1 MAIKKGGLGKGLDAL
16 FADNSTESSDGARLL
31 PISDIEPNRDQP
43 RKVFDDAALKEL
55 ADSIAE
61 HGVIQPLLVR
71 PVGGGVYQIVAGERR
86 WRASRLAGL
95 TEVPAVV
102 KELTDSE
109 TMEIA
114 LVENLQREDLDPI
127 EEAEGIAQ
135 LIETYSLTQDQA
147 AQKLGKSRPA
157 VANALRLLN
166 LPTPV
171 REMIRQGKLTQGH
184 ARALLSLDSPEVITA
199 AAEQI
204 VEKGLS
210 VREAEKLAKSP
221 AAPAPKKAAKAARR
235 PVFIEEAQLALT
247 EYFGRPVKLTG
258 GTKGK
263 IELEYYSEEDLVELT
278 RKLEKLG

>member
-16 FADNSTESSDGARLL
+16 FADNSTESPDGARLL

-43 RKVFDDAALKEL
+43 RKQFDDAALREL

-102 KELTDSE
+102 KELSDSE

-135 LIETYSLTQDQA
+135 LIETYALTQEQA

-166 LPTPV
+166 LPDEV
-171 REMIRQGKLTQGH
+171 RELIRKGKLTQGH
-184 ARALLSLDSPEVITA
+184 ARALLALDTPEAITDA
-199 AAEQI
+199 AQEI
-204 VEKGLS
+204 VAKGLS

-221 AAPAPKKAAKAARR
+221 APRPKKAAGTARR

-247 EYFGRPVKLTG
+247 EYFGRPVKLSG

-263 IELEYYSEEDLVELT
+263 IELEYYSEEDLVSLT
-278 RKLEKLG
+278 KKMEKLG

>member
-1 MAIKKGGLGKGLDAL
+1 MAVKKGGLGKGLDAL
-16 FADNSTESSDGARLL
+16 FMDNSTEDAESAHMLS
-31 PISDIEPNRDQP
+31 ISDIEPNRDQP
-43 RKVFDDAALKEL
+43 RKQFDDASLKEL

-71 PVGGGVYQIVAGERR
+71 PIGGGIYQIVAGERR

-102 KELTDSE
+102 RELSDSE

-135 LIETYSLTQDQA
+135 LIETYSLTQEAA

-157 VANALRLLN
+157 VANALRLLH
-166 LPTPV
+166 LPQPV

-184 ARALLSLDSPEVITA
+184 ARALLSLDDPDAILSA
-199 AAEQI
+199 AQEIA
-204 VEKGLS
+204 EKGLS
-210 VREAEKLAKSP
+210 VREAENLAKEPKSK
-221 AAPAPKKAAKAARR
+221 PKKPAKTARR

-247 EYFGRPVKLTG
+247 EYFGRPVKLSG

-263 IELEYYSEEDLVELT
+263 IELEYYSEEDLAELT

>member
-1 MAIKKGGLGKGLDAL
+1 ML
-16 FADNSTESSDGARLL
+16 S
-31 PISDIEPNRDQP
+31 ISDIEPNRDQP
-43 RKVFDDAALKEL
+43 RKQFDDASLKEL

-71 PVGGGVYQIVAGERR
+71 PIGGGIYQIVAGERR

-102 KELTDSE
+102 RELSDSE

-135 LIETYSLTQDQA
+135 LIETYSLTQEAA

-157 VANALRLLN
+157 VANALRLLH
-166 LPTPV
+166 LPQPV

-184 ARALLSLDSPEVITA
+184 ARALLSLDDPDAILSA
-199 AAEQI
+199 AQEIA
-204 VEKGLS
+204 EKGLS
-210 VREAEKLAKSP
+210 VREAENLAKEPKSK
-221 AAPAPKKAAKAARR
+221 PKKPAKTARR

-247 EYFGRPVKLTG
+247 EYFGRPVKLSG

-263 IELEYYSEEDLVELT
+263 IELEYYSEEDLAELT

>member
-1 MAIKKGGLGKGLDAL
+1 MAVKKGGLGKGLDAL
-16 FADNSTESSDGARLL
+16 FMDNSTEDAESAHMLS
-31 PISDIEPNRDQP
+31 ISDIEPNRDQP
-43 RKVFDDAALKEL
+43 RKQFDDASLKEL

-71 PVGGGVYQIVAGERR
+71 PIGGGIYQIVAGERR

-102 KELTDSE
+102 RELSDSE

-135 LIETYSLTQDQA
+135 LIETYSLTQEAA

-157 VANALRLLN
+157 VANALRLLH
-166 LPTPV
+166 LPQPV

-184 ARALLSLDSPEVITA
+184 ARALLSLDDPDAILSAAQVIA
-199 AAEQI
+199 
-204 VEKGLS
+204 EKGLS
-210 VREAEKLAKSP
+210 VREAENLAKEPKSK
-221 AAPAPKKAAKAARR
+221 PKKPAKTARR

-247 EYFGRPVKLTG
+247 EYFGRPVKLSG

-263 IELEYYSEEDLVELT
+263 IELEYYSEEDLAELT

>member
-1 MAIKKGGLGKGLDAL
+1 MAVKKGGLGKGLDAL
-16 FADNSTESSDGARLL
+16 FMDNSTEDAESAHMLS
-31 PISDIEPNRDQP
+31 ISDIEPNRDQP
-43 RKVFDDAALKEL
+43 RKQFDDASLKEL

-71 PVGGGVYQIVAGERR
+71 PIGGGIYQIVAGERR

-102 KELTDSE
+102 RELSDSE

-135 LIETYSLTQDQA
+135 LIETYSLTQEAA

-157 VANALRLLN
+157 VANALRLLH
-166 LPTPV
+166 LPQPV

-184 ARALLSLDSPEVITA
+184 ARAMLSLDDPDAILSA
-199 AAEQI
+199 AQEIA
-204 VEKGLS
+204 EKGLS
-210 VREAEKLAKSP
+210 VREAENLAKEPKSK
-221 AAPAPKKAAKAARR
+221 PKKPAKTARR

-247 EYFGRPVKLTG
+247 EYFGRPVKLSG

-263 IELEYYSEEDLVELT
+263 IELEYYSEEDLAELT

>member
-1 MAIKKGGLGKGLDAL
+1 MAMKKGGLGKGLDAL
-16 FADNSTESSDGARLL
+16 FMDNSTEDSESAHML

-43 RKVFDDAALKEL
+43 RKQFDDAALKEL
-55 ADSIAE
+55 ADSIAQ

-71 PVGGGVYQIVAGERR
+71 PMGGGTYQIVAGERR

-102 KELTDSE
+102 KELSDSE

-114 LVENLQREDLDPI
+114 LVENLQREDLDPV

-135 LIETYSLTQDQA
+135 LIETYSLTQEEA
-147 AQKLGKSRPA
+147 AKKLGKSRPA

-166 LPTPV
+166 LPEKV
-171 REMIRQGKLTQGH
+171 RGMLRNGRITQGH
-184 ARALLSLDSPEVITA
+184 ARALLSMEDTEAITA
-199 AAEQI
+199 AAEEI
-204 VEKGLS
+204 AEKGLS
-210 VREAEKLAKSP
+210 VREAEKLARSP
-221 AAPAPKKAAKAARR
+221 ARVSRHPAAVKRR

-247 EYFGRPVKLTG
+247 EYFGRPVKLSG

-263 IELEYYSEEDLVELT
+263 IELEYYSEEDLTELT
-278 RKLEKLG
+278 QKLEKLG

>member
-1 MAIKKGGLGKGLDAL
+1 M
-16 FADNSTESSDGARLL
+16 
-31 PISDIEPNRDQP
+31 
-43 RKVFDDAALKEL
+43 
-55 ADSIAE
+55 
-61 HGVIQPLLVR
+61 IQPLLVR

-102 KELTDSE
+102 KELSDSE

-135 LIETYSLTQDQA
+135 LIETYNLTQDQA

-166 LPTPV
+166 LPGEV

-184 ARALLSLDSPEVITA
+184 ARALLALDTPEAITDA
-199 AAEQI
+199 AQEI
-204 VEKGLS
+204 VAKGLS

-221 AAPAPKKAAKAARR
+221 APRPKKAAGVARR

-247 EYFGRPVKLTG
+247 EYFGRPVKLSG

-263 IELEYYSEEDLVELT
+263 IELEYYSEEDLVSLT
-278 RKLEKLG
+278 KKLEN

>member
-16 FADNSTESSDGARLL
+16 FADNSTESPDGARLL

-43 RKVFDDAALKEL
+43 RKQFDDAALREL

-102 KELTDSE
+102 KELSDSE

-135 LIETYSLTQDQA
+135 LIETYNLTQDQA

-166 LPTPV
+166 LPGEV
-171 REMIRQGKLTQGH
+171 REMIRQDKLTQGH
-184 ARALLSLDSPEVITA
+184 ARALLALDTPEAITDA
-199 AAEQI
+199 AQEI
-204 VEKGLS
+204 VAKGLS

-221 AAPAPKKAAKAARR
+221 APRPKKAAGVARR

-247 EYFGRPVKLTG
+247 EYFGRPVKLSG

-263 IELEYYSEEDLVELT
+263 IELEYYSEEDLVSLT
-278 RKLEKLG
+278 KKLEKLG

>member
-1 MAIKKGGLGKGLDAL
+1 MAVKKGGLGKGLDAL
-16 FADNSTESSDGARLL
+16 FMDNSTEDAESAHMLS
-31 PISDIEPNRDQP
+31 ISDIEPNRDQP
-43 RKVFDDAALKEL
+43 RKQFDDASLKEL

-71 PVGGGVYQIVAGERR
+71 PIGGGIYQIVAGERR

-102 KELTDSE
+102 RELSDSE

-135 LIETYSLTQDQA
+135 LIETYSLTQEAA

-157 VANALRLLN
+157 VANALRLLH
-166 LPTPV
+166 LPQPV

-184 ARALLSLDSPEVITA
+184 ARALLSLDDPDAILSA
-199 AAEQI
+199 AQEIA
-204 VEKGLS
+204 EKGLS
-210 VREAEKLAKSP
+210 VREAENLAKEPKSK
-221 AAPAPKKAAKAARR
+221 PKKPPKTARR

-247 EYFGRPVKLTG
+247 EYFGRPVKLSG

-263 IELEYYSEEDLVELT
+263 IELEYYSEEDLAELT

>member
-1 MAIKKGGLGKGLDAL
+1 MALKKGGLGKGLDAL
-16 FADNSTESSDGARLL
+16 FADNSTESPDGARLL

-43 RKVFDDAALKEL
+43 RKQFDDAALREL

-102 KELTDSE
+102 KELSDSE

-135 LIETYSLTQDQA
+135 LIETYDLTQDQA

-166 LPTPV
+166 LPGEV

-184 ARALLSLDSPEVITA
+184 ARALLALDTSESITA
-199 AAEQI
+199 AAQEI
-204 VEKGLS
+204 VDKGLS
-210 VREAEKLAKSP
+210 VRAAEKIAKSP
-221 AAPAPKKAAKAARR
+221 APRSKKAAGTARR

-247 EYFGRPVKLTG
+247 EYFGRPVKLSG

-263 IELEYYSEEDLVELT
+263 IELEYYSEEDLVGLT
-278 RKLEKLG
+278 KKLEKLG

>member
-1 MAIKKGGLGKGLDAL
+1 MAVKKGGLGKGLDAL
-16 FADNSTESSDGARLL
+16 FMDNSTEDAESAHMLS
-31 PISDIEPNRDQP
+31 ISDIEPNRDQP
-43 RKVFDDAALKEL
+43 RKQFDDASLKEL

-71 PVGGGVYQIVAGERR
+71 PIGGGTYQIVAGERR

-102 KELTDSE
+102 RELSDSE

-135 LIETYSLTQDQA
+135 LIETYSLTQEAA

-157 VANALRLLN
+157 VANALRLLH
-166 LPTPV
+166 LPQPV

-184 ARALLSLDSPEVITA
+184 ARALLSLDDPDAILSA
-199 AAEQI
+199 AQEIA
-204 VEKGLS
+204 EKGLS
-210 VREAEKLAKSP
+210 VREAENLAK
-221 AAPAPKKAAKAARR
+221 APKSKPKKPARAARR

-247 EYFGRPVKLTG
+247 EYFGRPVKLSG

-263 IELEYYSEEDLVELT
+263 IELEYYSEEDLAELT

>member
-16 FADNSTESSDGARLL
+16 FADNSTESPDGARLL

-43 RKVFDDAALKEL
+43 RKQFDDAALREL

-102 KELTDSE
+102 KELSDSE

-135 LIETYSLTQDQA
+135 LIETYDLTQDQA

-166 LPTPV
+166 LPGEV

-184 ARALLSLDSPEVITA
+184 ARALLALDTPEAITA
-199 AAEQI
+199 AAQEI
-204 VEKGLS
+204 VTKGLS

-221 AAPAPKKAAKAARR
+221 APRPKKAAGAARR

-247 EYFGRPVKLTG
+247 EYFGRPVKLSG

-263 IELEYYSEEDLVELT
+263 IELEYYSEEDLVSLT
-278 RKLEKLG
+278 KKLEKLG

>member
-1 MAIKKGGLGKGLDAL
+1 MASKKRGLGKGLDAL
-16 FADNSTESSDGARLL
+16 FMDNSTEDAESAHMLS
-31 PISDIEPNRDQP
+31 ISDIEPNRDQP
-43 RKVFDDAALKEL
+43 RKQFDDASLKEL

-71 PVGGGVYQIVAGERR
+71 PIGGGIYQIVAGERR

-102 KELTDSE
+102 RELSDSE

-135 LIETYSLTQDQA
+135 LIETYSLTQEAA

-157 VANALRLLN
+157 VANALRLLH
-166 LPTPV
+166 LPQPV

-184 ARALLSLDSPEVITA
+184 ARALLSLDDPDAILSA
-199 AAEQI
+199 AQEIA
-204 VEKGLS
+204 EKGLS
-210 VREAEKLAKSP
+210 VREAENLAKEPKSK
-221 AAPAPKKAAKAARR
+221 PKKPAKTARR

-247 EYFGRPVKLTG
+247 EYFGRPVKLSG

-263 IELEYYSEEDLVELT
+263 IELEYYSEEDLAELT

>member
-1 MAIKKGGLGKGLDAL
+1 MAVKKGGLGKGLDAL
-16 FADNSTESSDGARLL
+16 FMDNSTEDAESAHMLS
-31 PISDIEPNRDQP
+31 ISDIEPNRDQP
-43 RKVFDDAALKEL
+43 RKQFDDASLKEL

-71 PVGGGVYQIVAGERR
+71 PIGGGIYQIVAGERR

-95 TEVPAVV
+95 KEVPAVV
-102 KELTDSE
+102 RELSDSE

-135 LIETYSLTQDQA
+135 LIETYSLTQEAA

-157 VANALRLLN
+157 VANALRLLH
-166 LPTPV
+166 LPQPV

-184 ARALLSLDSPEVITA
+184 ARALLSLDDPDAILSA
-199 AAEQI
+199 AQEIA
-204 VEKGLS
+204 EKGLS
-210 VREAEKLAKSP
+210 VREAENLAKEPKSK
-221 AAPAPKKAAKAARR
+221 PKKPAKTARR

-247 EYFGRPVKLTG
+247 EYFGRPVKLSG

-263 IELEYYSEEDLVELT
+263 IELEYYSEEDLAELT

>member
-16 FADNSTESSDGARLL
+16 FADNSTESPDGARLL

-43 RKVFDDAALKEL
+43 RKQFDDAALREL

-102 KELTDSE
+102 KELSDSE

-135 LIETYSLTQDQA
+135 LIETYNLTQDQA

-166 LPTPV
+166 LPGEV
-171 REMIRQGKLTQGH
+171 REMIRQDKLTQGH
-184 ARALLSLDSPEVITA
+184 ARALLALDTPEAITDA
-199 AAEQI
+199 AQEI
-204 VEKGLS
+204 VAKGLS

-221 AAPAPKKAAKAARR
+221 APRPKKAAGVARR

-247 EYFGRPVKLTG
+247 EYFGRPVKLSG

-263 IELEYYSEEDLVELT
+263 IELEYYSEEDLVGLT
-278 RKLEKLG
+278 KKLEKLG

>member
-16 FADNSTESSDGARLL
+16 FADNSTESADGARLL

-43 RKVFDDAALKEL
+43 RKQFDDAALREL

-102 KELTDSE
+102 KELSDSE

-135 LIETYSLTQDQA
+135 LIETYALTQDQA

-166 LPTPV
+166 LPGEV
-171 REMIRQGKLTQGH
+171 REMIRQDKLTQGH
-184 ARALLSLDSPEVITA
+184 ARALLALDTPEAITDA
-199 AAEQI
+199 AQEI
-204 VEKGLS
+204 VDKGLS

-221 AAPAPKKAAKAARR
+221 APRPKKAAGAARR

-247 EYFGRPVKLTG
+247 EYFGRPVKLSG

-263 IELEYYSEEDLVELT
+263 IELEYYSEEDLIGLT
-278 RKLEKLG
+278 KKLEKLG